1 MPNFLA
7 LAPGRRTFITPK
19 RLATKK
25 VAILLGIVLAGSGCI
40 TNTGGWYG
48 LKHYGDVQ
56 PQKVES
62 QGNTFGILDKPEE
75 GRMVVTDTINRFKKL
90 PLSQFELAA
99 QAYFERSNRR
109 CTIESAEYISTLSLE
124 FFYSCAT

>member
-7 LAPGRRTFITPK
+7 PVPGRRTFITPK

-75 GRMVVTDTINRFKKL
+75 GRMMVAWLGKSRHV
-90 PLSQFELAA
+90 PASQFELAA

-109 CTIESAEYISTLSLE
+109 CRIESVNWVGSSLVE
-124 FFYSCAT
+124 LVYSCAT

>member
-1 MPNFLA
+1 MPNFIA
-7 LAPGRRTFITPK
+7 PVPGRRTFITPK

-25 VAILLGIVLAGSGCI
+25 AAILLGIVLAGSGCI

-99 QAYFERSNRR
+99 QA
-109 CTIESAEYISTLSLE
+109 
-124 FFYSCAT
+124 